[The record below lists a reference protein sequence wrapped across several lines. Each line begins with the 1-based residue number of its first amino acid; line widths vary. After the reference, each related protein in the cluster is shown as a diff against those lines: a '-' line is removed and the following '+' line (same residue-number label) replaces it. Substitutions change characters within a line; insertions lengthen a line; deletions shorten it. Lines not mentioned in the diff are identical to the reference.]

1 LHADRN
7 VISKNGAN
15 NLWLNF
21 IRKWNCSIYQVIKLT
36 RIVFISKQNKK
47 RTGSFFG
54 NSGSK

>member
-1 LHADRN
+1 

-21 IRKWNCSIYQVIKLT
+21 IRKWNCNIYQVIKLT